1 MCVETETPKASMG
14 EWGRVRDLRSIV
26 GFRLSAITARMI
38 LWFLWLEKP
47 DWCMLGWTD

>member
-26 GFRLSAITARMI
+26 GRRVQAERNSSQNDFMVFMVRET
-38 LWFLWLEKP
+38 
-47 DWCMLGWTD
+47 